1 MVYFFTID
9 LGSPHQLFTRLL
21 DTLRFSSDKAIRLLT
36 EYSNFFHI
44 NFLALALAAVNASV
58 GGLVLTED
66 SILPIVCISSCTA
79 LIAMQDNMIISA
91 LVGGSCYEV
100 LASCLFEAIPW
111 SWASYM
117 VNSSGEINGMQNF
130 VRIMGALQA
139 PGDNSFSVSSLNIFI
154 SSLKDRTNSGDKILL
169 NDAYLL
175 VTLLSDTLKQFIED
189 GIHLIFENQIDLE
202 KVTQLAE

>member
-1 MVYFFTID
+1 
-9 LGSPHQLFTRLL
+9 
-21 DTLRFSSDKAIRLLT
+21 
-36 EYSNFFHI
+36 
-44 NFLALALAAVNASV
+44 
-58 GGLVLTED
+58 
-66 SILPIVCISSCTA
+66 
-79 LIAMQDNMIISA
+79 
-91 LVGGSCYEV
+91 
-100 LASCLFEAIPW
+100 
-111 SWASYM
+111 
-117 VNSSGEINGMQNF
+117 MQNF
-130 VRIMGALQA
+130 VRIMGGLQA